1 MTNEGTL
8 IGKIIADITGIVVR
22 DVLQELRPDIL
33 FADEMP
39 EFLSELKVLEPS
51 SIKDTIINAIRE
63 S

>member
-1 MTNEGTL
+1 MTDEGTL

-39 EFLSELKVLEPS
+39 GFVSELKVLEPS
-51 SIKDTIINAIRE
+51 SIKDTIMNAIRE

>member
-1 MTNEGTL
+1 MTNDGTL

-33 FADEMP
+33 FADEIP
-39 EFLSELKVLEPS
+39 VFVSELKGLEPS
-51 SIKDTIINAIRE
+51 SIKDTIMSAIKE